1 MTEPT
6 ETAAQKIEDEYESGS
21 PESDYIASRKRSI
34 SALVILGTMTF
45 FAMAAALSLGAIDI
59 PLWDTIK
66 ILLNKVTGGLF
77 GPPSESYYTS
87 VIFKIR
93 MPRILLCML
102 TGLSLGLAGAVM
114 QGLLRNPL
122 VSPFTLGVST
132 AASFGAALAIVF
144 GTSLFGSAVYY
155 TSFQIMG
162 QTITIDELSKT
173 IMAFVVGLLSIGIV
187 LGLTRRSAVSRS
199 TLILSG
205 VIISYIFQAG
215 IMMLK
220 YVSNDSQLRDITMW
234 MMGGLSGA
242 TWGTLIVI
250 IPVVVICGIYL
261 EKIAID
267 INALSSGD
275 DIASNLGVN
284 VAKLRRNGLLTC
296 TLMTCVC
303 IAFTG
308 TIGFVGL
315 MSPHICRRIFGN
327 DARILFPASALF
339 GALLLLVSDLFSRLI
354 MRPAEWP
361 VGIIMY
367 IIGGAFFIYLV
378 FGKKLGRSDE

>member
-1 MTEPT
+1 MGE
-6 ETAAQKIEDEYESGS
+6 ETKKNYKIEFEHGS
-21 PESDYIASRKRSI
+21 PESDYVAGRRKSI
-34 SALVILGTMTF
+34 STLIVMLVLLF
-45 FAMAAALSLGAIDI
+45 LAMAAALSLGAIDI
-59 PLWDTIK
+59 PFLDTVK

-77 GPPSESYYTS
+77 GPPSEEYYTS
-87 VIFKIR
+87 VILKIR

-144 GTSLFGSAVYY
+144 GTSLLGTSAYY
-155 TSFQIMG
+155 ATFTLLG
-162 QTITIDELSKT
+162 QTITLDEMMKT
-173 IMAFVVGLLSIGIV
+173 IMAFLVGLASIGIV
-187 LGLTRRSAVSRS
+187 LGLTRRSSVSRS

-242 TWGTLIVI
+242 TWGTLILI
-250 IPVVVICGIYL
+250 IPIVVLCGLYL

-296 TLMTCVC
+296 TLMTCTC

-315 MSPHICRRIFGN
+315 MSPHICRRIIGN

-367 IIGGAFFIYLV
+367 VIGGLFFIYLV